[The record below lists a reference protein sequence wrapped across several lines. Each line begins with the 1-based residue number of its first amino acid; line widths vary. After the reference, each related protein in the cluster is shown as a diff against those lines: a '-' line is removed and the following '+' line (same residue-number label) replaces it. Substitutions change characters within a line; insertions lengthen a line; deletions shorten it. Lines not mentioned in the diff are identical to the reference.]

1 VGTAPTAQAAV
12 KRAGDDGGVSEWQ
25 SRFESLIDR
34 QIREAQERGE
44 FDDLP
49 GTGKPLR
56 ALDRPY
62 TDDWWLND
70 LIEREKI
77 GSHALPPALALRKE
91 AQDLMAS
98 LPTHRSETEVRD
110 AVADYNKRAVQ
121 VMRNPQR
128 GPAAVVRLL
137 DADEV
142 VHAWRSRR
150 AG

>member
-1 VGTAPTAQAAV
+1 MS
-12 KRAGDDGGVSEWQ
+12 DWQ
-25 SRFESLIDR
+25 SRFESLVDR
-34 QIREAQERGE
+34 QIREAEERGE
-44 FDDLP
+44 FDGLP
-49 GTGKPLR
+49 GAGKPLR

-98 LPTHRSETEVRD
+98 LPTRYSQAAVRD
-110 AVADYNKRAVQ
+110 AVADYNERAVQ

-128 GPAAVVRLL
+128 GPAAVVHLL

-142 VHAWRSRR
+142 VRAWRSQRH

>member
-1 VGTAPTAQAAV
+1 MS
-12 KRAGDDGGVSEWQ
+12 DWQ
-25 SRFESLIDR
+25 SRFESLVDR

-49 GTGKPLR
+49 GAGRPLR
-56 ALDRPY
+56 SLDRPY
-62 TDDWWLND
+62 TEDWWLND

-98 LPTHRSETEVRD
+98 LPARRSEAAVRE
-110 AVADYNKRAVQ
+110 AVADYNERAVQ

-128 GPAAVVRLL
+128 GPAALVRKL

-142 VHAWRSRR
+142 VRAWRSQRS
-150 AG
+150 AS